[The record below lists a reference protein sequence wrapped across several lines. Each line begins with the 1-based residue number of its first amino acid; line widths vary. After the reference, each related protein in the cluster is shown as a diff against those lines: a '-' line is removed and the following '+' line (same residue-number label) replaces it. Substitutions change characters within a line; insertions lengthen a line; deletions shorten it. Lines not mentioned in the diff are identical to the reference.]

1 MDTIDIFTQ
10 IHGHAPALTEQ
21 AVRDILLQDFPGC
34 PVLSI
39 QLIPSQRSELW
50 TAMLDA
56 GNSAFVESTLRND
69 VEMEIIGV
77 HFDTRRLVLQ
87 IRPR

>member
-39 QLIPSQRSELW
+39 QLIPSLHSELW
-50 TAMLDA
+50 KATLDA

-77 HFDTRRLVLQ
+77 HFDTRRLILQ

>member
-10 IHGHAPALTEQ
+10 LHGHAPRLTEETI
-21 AVRDILLQDFPGC
+21 RDILAKDIPSC
-34 PVLSI
+34 PILSI